1 MFNIKICFTLASV
14 LVIQQVHVRC
24 IYIYTSFSY
33 QGITEII
40 EGGRYK
46 FVTDGETSTITLCMR
61 KVKPN
66 DESKYTITV
75 SNEHGEDS
83 AETQLYVSG
92 K

>member
-1 MFNIKICFTLASV
+1 
-14 LVIQQVHVRC
+14 
-24 IYIYTSFSY
+24 
-33 QGITEII
+33 
-40 EGGRYK
+40 
-46 FVTDGETSTITLCMR
+46 MR

-92 K
+92 KFSFHTPVRNYMFP

>member
-1 MFNIKICFTLASV
+1 MYIV
-14 LVIQQVHVRC
+14 
-24 IYIYTSFSY
+24 YIYVCVCVYTCTSFSY

-46 FVTDGETSTITLCMR
+46 FLTDGESNTVTLCMR

-75 SNEHGEDS
+75 SNEHGEDT

-92 K
+92 KLFNLKVVIRN

>member
-1 MFNIKICFTLASV
+1 
-14 LVIQQVHVRC
+14 
-24 IYIYTSFSY
+24 
-33 QGITEII
+33 
-40 EGGRYK
+40 
-46 FVTDGETSTITLCMR
+46 MR

-92 K
+92 KFLLCAPVRTYTFPKINFEIRLSKISK

>member
-1 MFNIKICFTLASV
+1 MNYVKFVCCFS
-14 LVIQQVHVRC
+14 
-24 IYIYTSFSY
+24 S

-46 FVTDGETSTITLCMR
+46 FLTDGETNTITLCMR

-92 K
+92 KFSFNVPMINCTFS

>member
-1 MFNIKICFTLASV
+1 
-14 LVIQQVHVRC
+14 
-24 IYIYTSFSY
+24 
-33 QGITEII
+33 
-40 EGGRYK
+40 
-46 FVTDGETSTITLCMR
+46 MR

-92 K
+92 KLLSVKVVVINAVKLSVAISNVKMQFVLNFLETVFFLMIGGLCVE

>member
-1 MFNIKICFTLASV
+1 MSI
-14 LVIQQVHVRC
+14 HVCVCIC
-24 IYIYTSFSY
+24 IYLRTSFSY

-46 FVTDGETSTITLCMR
+46 FLTDGETNTITLCMR

-75 SNEHGEDS
+75 SNVHGEDS

-92 K
+92 KLFNLKVFIRK

>member
-1 MFNIKICFTLASV
+1 M
-14 LVIQQVHVRC
+14 
-24 IYIYTSFSY
+24 
-33 QGITEII
+33 TEII

-46 FVTDGETSTITLCMR
+46 FLTDGETNTITLCMR

-66 DESKYTITV
+66 DEGKYTITV

-92 K
+92 EFTFHVVIRDYIFSSITLH

>member
-1 MFNIKICFTLASV
+1 VYTC
-14 LVIQQVHVRC
+14 
-24 IYIYTSFSY
+24 TSFSY

-46 FVTDGETSTITLCMR
+46 FLTDGESNTVTLCMR

-75 SNEHGEDS
+75 SNEHGEDT

-92 K
+92 KLFNLKVVIRN